1 MLINKLENSLDMFLK
16 KSLSIAL
23 FASFS
28 STIFAQ
34 GLVLNDE
41 NLRTDLNWLN
51 QQGVI
56 QISTSTWPLSG
67 DEIQRALSQA
77 KVTNNTQQKVVNS
90 VINTLQ
96 ADNATVKVGL
106 HAGTDLKT
114 VPQAFGDN
122 QKSQY
127 QIAAELNAGGDNWDA
142 KLRVNGEKDPLID
155 NGNDANVE
163 GSYIAG
169 KLWNQW
175 VIAGQIP
182 TYWGPGHDGS
192 LIRGDAS
199 RPVYG
204 VTVQRAVQDA
214 FETKWLSWIGP
225 WQYQAFAGQLD
236 DYKAVPNAKLIG
248 LRLTAQPLPYLE
260 LGASRAVQI
269 GGKGQPNSF
278 KAYWNAMIGKD
289 NGCDDSGCTSDEN
302 ASNQIAGFDGRLLLQ
317 PLLNVPMSLYTQFVG
332 EDEAGGLPAKY
343 LYLAGAD
350 FSSNY
355 KNMPYQLYA
364 EWADT
369 RTNGKAKGISY
380 NHHQYT
386 DGYYQHGFPL
396 GHAMGGDGQMYS
408 VGGDIRFDVMNRLS
422 GRAIYAKVNQ
432 SNLTINAAF
441 PKDDTVKGL
450 DLTWTHYL
458 KPTIPLKINGWV
470 SDSDLN
476 GNDGGV
482 SVGVE
487 IPLERNMFRF

>member
-1 MLINKLENSLDMFLK
+1 MFLK
-16 KSLSIAL
+16 KSLSIAV
-23 FASFS
+23 FSCFS
-28 STIFAQ
+28 SITLAQ

-67 DEIQRALSQA
+67 DEIQRALAQA
-77 KVTNNTQQKVVNS
+77 KVSNNTQQKVVNS
-90 VINTLQ
+90 VIHALK
-96 ADNATVKVGL
+96 ADNGPAKVGL
-106 HAGTDLKT
+106 YAGTDLT
-114 VPQAFGDN
+114 TIPQTFGDN

-127 QIAAELNAGGDNWDA
+127 QVAAEFNAGGENWDA
-142 KLRVNGEKDPLID
+142 KLRINGEKDPLID
-155 NGNDANVE
+155 NGHDANVE
-163 GSYIAG
+163 GSYLAG

-175 VIAGQIP
+175 LIAGQIP

-204 VTVQRAVQDA
+204 ISAQRVVQNA

-236 DYKAVPNAKLIG
+236 DYKAIPGAKLLS
-248 LRLTAQPLPYLE
+248 LRLTVQPLSYLE
-260 LGASRAVQI
+260 LGGSRILQW
-269 GGKGQPNSF
+269 GGEGRPESLDSL
-278 KAYWNAMIGKD
+278 WNAIKGND
-289 NGCDDSGCTSDEN
+289 NFDSANDDK
-302 ASNQIAGFDGRLLLQ
+302 SNQIAGLDFRLNMQ
-317 PLLNVPMSLYTQFVG
+317 PLLQIPVGIYGQYVG
-332 EDEAGGLPAKY
+332 EDEAGLLPAKKM
-343 LYLAGAD
+343 YLAGAD
-350 FSSNY
+350 FSSIY

-369 RTNGKAKGISY
+369 RTNGQVDGVSY
-380 NHHQYT
+380 NHYVYT

-396 GHAMGGDGQMYS
+396 GHAVGGDGQMYS

-422 GRAIYAKVNQ
+422 GRALYAKVNQ
-432 SNLTINAAF
+432 SNLAINAAF
-441 PKDDTVKGL
+441 PKEDSIKGL
-450 DLTWTHYL
+450 DLTWTHYI
-458 KPTIPLKINGWV
+458 KPTLPLKVNGWV

-476 GNDGGV
+476 GRDGGV

-487 IPLERNMFRF
+487 IPLERNMFGF

>member
-1 MLINKLENSLDMFLK
+1 MFLK
-16 KSLSIAL
+16 KSLSIAV
-23 FASFS
+23 FSCFS
-28 STIFAQ
+28 SITLAQ

-67 DEIQRALSQA
+67 DEIQRALAQA
-77 KVTNNTQQKVVNS
+77 KVSNNTQQKVVNS
-90 VINTLQ
+90 VIHALK
-96 ADNATVKVGL
+96 ADNGPAKVGL
-106 HAGTDLKT
+106 YAGTDLKT
-114 VPQAFGDN
+114 IPQTFGDN

-127 QIAAELNAGGDNWDA
+127 QVAAEFNAGGENWDA
-142 KLRVNGEKDPLID
+142 KLRINGEKDPLID
-155 NGNDANVE
+155 HGHDANVE
-163 GSYIAG
+163 GSYLAG

-175 VIAGQIP
+175 LIAGQIP

-204 VTVQRAVQDA
+204 IIAQRAVQNA
-214 FETKWLSWIGP
+214 FETKWLSWIGS

-236 DYKAVPNAKLIG
+236 DYKAIPGAKLLG

-260 LGASRAVQI
+260 FGASRILQW
-269 GGKGQPNSF
+269 GGEGRSESLDSL
-278 KAYWNAMIGKD
+278 WNAIKGND
-289 NGCDDSGCTSDEN
+289 NFDSADDDK
-302 ASNQIAGFDGRLLLQ
+302 SNQIAGLDFRLNMQ
-317 PLLNVPMSLYTQFVG
+317 PLLQIPVGIYGQYVG
-332 EDEAGGLPAKY
+332 EDEAGLLPAKKM
-343 LYLAGAD
+343 YLAGTD
-350 FSSNY
+350 FSSTY

-369 RTNGKAKGISY
+369 RTNGQVDGVSY
-380 NHHQYT
+380 NHYVYT

-396 GHAMGGDGQMYS
+396 GHAIGGDGQMYS

-422 GRAIYAKVNQ
+422 GRALYAKVNQ
-432 SNLTINAAF
+432 SNLAINVAF
-441 PKDDTVKGL
+441 PKEDTVKGL
-450 DLTWTHYL
+450 DLTWTHYI
-458 KPTIPLKINGWV
+458 KPTLPLKVNGWV

-476 GNDGGV
+476 GRDGGV

-487 IPLERNMFRF
+487 IPLERNMFGF